1 MNFQLLISP
10 YKIKDNNSKVNITW
24 IGGFTNDLS
33 SDRLALFKHD
43 KAFKITPHRSISSLV
58 TLFVGG

>member
-10 YKIKDNNSKVNITW
+10 YKIKDNNSKVNNTW
-24 IGGFTNDLS
+24 IGGLTNDLI

-43 KAFKITPHRSISSLV
+43 KSFKITPHRSISSLV
-58 TLFVGG
+58 RLFVGG